1 MYYHNSFLLFACS
14 LALARFR
21 DFFFFHLFSFDAA
34 GMVTSQLGHHYP
46 FVRALECLAHSHIP
60 THEGYLILTIPYIPL
75 SLYMLTSPAAKLHG
89 NMAHI
94 VLERNKSAGKS
105 TVHWR
110 DAWRL
115 DVYSL
120 LLRAGVDT

>member
-1 MYYHNSFLLFACS
+1 
-14 LALARFR
+14 
-21 DFFFFHLFSFDAA
+21 
-34 GMVTSQLGHHYP
+34 
-46 FVRALECLAHSHIP
+46 
-60 THEGYLILTIPYIPL
+60 
-75 SLYMLTSPAAKLHG
+75 MLTSPAAKLHG

-110 DAWRL
+110 DAWL